1 MKRSLLLLIVT
12 AILSLLALSIALP
25 TVYLHIGDQFKRV
38 RGLDP
43 QDFKSDFLIPEFGF
57 KPSLDLNGGKVS
69 TISIDLTVLP
79 KSQRLA
85 KFSQIRNIIFF
96 RLTNIGFTDFELD
109 DIYNQDTDQYKL
121 FLRYPE
127 DIDQSLLALMLQKGE
142 VSAWV
147 VDPQNKQDLSQS
159 TDPFAGRLQ
168 TGISNTD
175 FSYVSVISDSRI
187 YLSDKEKPSNFGLK
201 LVFNDESTQKMAN
214 AVLQST
220 SSPILFAIDKQPVAF
235 QAPGVQINTASIGNE
250 LLLATFGSDTQRYNS
265 IVAAVMASPT
275 IDFPVKV
282 ESTEAIAPKF
292 EANTLNLV
300 KAGTLISFVLAQG
313 LLFFYFRKYA
323 KSIVLLNLIFLTW
336 SIALMKIFNV
346 TLSFA
351 TYSGFMLM
359 LSGFM
364 SFTALLVYR
373 TRIKVTGGL
382 TKDELLQAYSRTS
395 SDFTKFFLLTISLAL
410 ILQLLRMVNLNQ
422 FAQGVG
428 FAAITGLLVMNLATR
443 AVLPYLLLERKKK

>member
-1 MKRSLLLLIVT
+1 MKRSLFLLIVT

-25 TVYLHIGDQFKRV
+25 TVYLHIGGQFKRV

-43 QDFKSDFLIPEFGF
+43 KDFKPDFLIPEFGF

-69 TISIDLTVLP
+69 TINIDLSVLP
-79 KSQRLA
+79 KSQRLT

-109 DIYNQDTDQYKL
+109 DVFNEDTDQYKL

-127 DIDQSLLALMLQKGE
+127 DIDQSLLTLMLQKGE

-147 VDPQNKQDLSQS
+147 PDPQNKTDQSKS

-168 TGISNTD
+168 TGITNSD
-175 FSYVSVISDSRI
+175 FSYVAVISDSRI
-187 YLSDKEKPSNFGLK
+187 YLSDKTKPSNFGLK
-201 LVFNDESTQKMAN
+201 VVFNDESSQKMAN

-220 SSPILFAIDKQPVAF
+220 SSPMLFAIDQQPVAF
-235 QAPGVQINTASIGNE
+235 QAPGVSINTANIGTE

-282 ESTEAIAPKF
+282 DSTETIAPKF
-292 EANTLNLV
+292 DTNTLNLI
-300 KAGTLISFVLAQG
+300 KAGSLISFVLAQG
-313 LLFFYFRKYA
+313 LLIFYFRKYA
-323 KSIVLLNLIFLTW
+323 KPVVLLNVIFLTW

-351 TYSGFMLM
+351 TYAGFMLM

-364 SFTALLVYR
+364 SFIVLLMYR
-373 TRIKVTGGL
+373 TRVKVTGGL
-382 TKDELLQAYSRTS
+382 TKDELQQAYSRTS
-395 SDFTKFFLLTISLAL
+395 SDYNKFFLLTLSLAL

-422 FAQGVG
+422 FALGVG
-428 FAAITGLLVMNLATR
+428 FGAITGLLVMNFVAR
-443 AVLPYLLLERKKK
+443 AILPYLLLQPKKK